1 MGFLQNA
8 CRHFTARL
16 YLFEIEIIRDKALSR
31 RCSLT
36 DYQHSKR
43 WNIQPRIDEEASK
56 ALEVYLPFMRQIL
69 YNRGIRNIEQAEAF
83 LSASQELSDPFLLT
97 GMDRAVERLLGAI
110 YKREKIVVY
119 GDYDVDGVT
128 ATVMMVEA
136 LRSFGGEVERY
147 IPNRFDEGYGLNC
160 EAIIALANEGTR
172 VILTVDCGIRSP
184 AEAEKARELGVDLII
199 SDHHHPKGDLPCAY
213 AVICPK
219 QEADAYPDKELA
231 GVGVAFKILQG
242 LLIRAGSDVRKADE
256 WLDLVALGTVADI
269 VPLTGENRV
278 MVKKGILRI
287 RTGSRIGLNAL
298 TGVAQKSIFQIT
310 AGDIGFILGPR
321 LNAAGRMESALQAYD
336 LLISQDI
343 QEAGKLAQLL
353 DTQNYE
359 RQQAT
364 KRALEKATQVIGDP
378 EELKILFSF
387 EEDYSSGIV
396 GLVASKMVENFYR
409 PAIIGQLENGVIRAS
424 CRSISEFHI
433 TAALDECAELLVR
446 HGGHAMAAG
455 FTVKQERVTELVERM
470 TGIAIRELDGLDL
483 RPEIRADLEIDIG
496 KLNPGYYSELEK
508 LQPTGMGNPT
518 PVFVSRGVEV
528 DGMRMMGKEGT
539 HISFYVRNS
548 LISRAVAF
556 NQARW
561 YDKWAEERP
570 RFDIAY
576 NIDINHY
583 NGQDT
588 QQINVR
594 DMKLSG
600 SLG

>member
-1 MGFLQNA
+1 M
-8 CRHFTARL
+8 
-16 YLFEIEIIRDKALSR
+16 
-31 RCSLT
+31 
-36 DYQHSKR
+36 
-43 WNIQPRIDEEASK
+43 
-56 ALEVYLPFMRQIL
+56 
-69 YNRGIRNIEQAEAF
+69 F

-97 GMDRAVERLLGAI
+97 DMEKAVGRLLFAVHQ
-110 YKREKIVVY
+110 REKIVVY

-136 LRSFGGEVERY
+136 LRSLGGEVERY

-160 EAIIALANEGTR
+160 EAIVALAREGTR

-199 SDHHHPKGDLPCAY
+199 SDHHHPKGDLPRAF
-213 AVICPK
+213 AVVCPK
-219 QEADAYPDKELA
+219 QEGDAYPDKELA

-242 LLIRAGSDVRKADE
+242 LFIRVGSDVRKADE

-278 MVKKGILRI
+278 MVKKGIQKI
-287 RTGSRIGLNAL
+287 RTASRIGLNAL
-298 TGVAQKSIFQIT
+298 TGVAQKSIFQVN

-336 LLISQDI
+336 LLISRDT
-343 QEAGKLAQLL
+343 QEAGKLAQQL

-364 KRALEKATQVIGDP
+364 KKALEKAQLAIGDP
-378 EELKILFSF
+378 EELKIIFSF
-387 EEDYSSGIV
+387 DEDYSSGIV

-409 PAIIGQLENGVIRAS
+409 PSIIGQKEHGVIRAS
-424 CRSISEFHI
+424 CRSIAEFPI
-433 TAALDECAELLVR
+433 TKALDECAELLVR

-455 FTVKQERVTELVERM
+455 FTVRQEQVPILVERM
-470 TGIAIRELDGLDL
+470 TAIAGRELDGLDL
-483 RPEIRADLEIDIG
+483 RPEIRADLEIEIG
-496 KLNPGYYSELEK
+496 KINPGYYSELEK
-508 LQPTGMGNPT
+508 LQPTGMGNPM

-528 DGMRMMGKEGT
+528 DGMRIMGKEGT
-539 HISFYVRNS
+539 HISFYIRNS
-548 LISRAVAF
+548 LINRAVAF
-556 NQARW
+556 NQAHW
-561 YDKWAEERP
+561 YEKFVEEKP

-576 NIDINHY
+576 TIDVNHY

-594 DMKLSG
+594 DMKISG
-600 SLG
+600 ASG

>member
-1 MGFLQNA
+1 M
-8 CRHFTARL
+8 
-16 YLFEIEIIRDKALSR
+16 
-31 RCSLT
+31 T
-36 DYQHSKR
+36 DQQHSKR
-43 WNIQPRIDEEASK
+43 WNIQPRIDEETNH
-56 ALEVYLPFMRQIL
+56 ALEVYPSFMRQIL
-69 YNRGIRNIEQAEAF
+69 YNRGIRSIEEAEVF

-97 GMDRAVERLLGAI
+97 DMEKTVARLMIAI
-110 YKREKIVVY
+110 HQREKIVVY

-136 LRSFGGEVERY
+136 LRAFGGEVERY

-199 SDHHHPKGDLPCAY
+199 SDHHHPKGDLPRAY

-219 QEADAYPDKELA
+219 QAGDAYPDKELA

-242 LLIRAGSDVRKADE
+242 LLIRVGSDIRKADE

-278 MVKKGILRI
+278 MVKKGIQRI
-287 RTGSRIGLNAL
+287 RSASRIGLNAL

-310 AGDIGFILGPR
+310 AGDIGYVLGPR

-336 LLISQDI
+336 LLISRDP
-343 QEAGKLAQLL
+343 QEAGKLAQQL
-353 DTQNYE
+353 DVQNYE

-364 KRALEKATQVIGDP
+364 RKALEKATLLIGDP
-378 EELKILFSF
+378 EDLRILFSF

-409 PAIIGQLENGVIRAS
+409 PAIIGQVEHGMIRAS

-455 FTVKQERVTELVERM
+455 FTIRQEQVTELVDRM
-470 TGIAIRELDGLDL
+470 TGIAARELDGLDL
-483 RPEIRADLEIDIG
+483 RPEIRADLEIEIG
-496 KLNPGYYSELEK
+496 KLSPGYYNELEK

-518 PVFVSRGVEV
+518 PVFVSRGVEI

-539 HISFYVRNS
+539 HISFFIRNS

-561 YDKWAEERP
+561 YDKWVEEKP

-576 NIDINHY
+576 TIDINHY

-594 DMKLSG
+594 DMKISG
-600 SLG
+600 SYG